1 MKQHLQLLCMLL
13 LISWSTMGQTEPT
26 ISDLKLTPALDIT
39 HFDNYELSVNV
50 APNGNTINNVSFTVR
65 PQQASATN
73 SNWDF
78 LTNGTPNPNPNIPLV
93 KAATNTSGNAWSFSQ
108 LRPDNIYSEIAFIFD
123 IATAPSNSRFW
134 QNSYQLMNFK
144 NNYEITANTN
154 FFIEVYAT
162 SNPGSPPSAD
172 MHVYLVG
179 KGFNISDFQTGGPL
193 ANEAWQTHSSVELVG
208 TINRNDPFHH
218 NHGPN
223 SRHFLVPLSA
233 DANGKIGNKNLDI
246 SGDFWIILTTGHQ
259 LQTRGWDM
267 KYHAGSNN
275 NGTWYKGSG
284 TNFSLQTGCPDVHVH
299 FAREETTPERDAME
313 VKVKVEYNSGD
324 FIESASTMYYF
335 AVLPNLPPNA
345 SAFNAPAAGNY
356 SGNVTI
362 SWEPATDPNNDP
374 LTYNIYLINDG
385 GSIPVATELNTTFYD
400 LNSTSYPNGD
410 YDIIVEACDGE
421 FCTDFNW
428 SSGQDEDAKITFST
442 TEWVGG
448 HTGDETTWNRAENW
462 SNGTIPDSDSW
473 VRIPSVV
480 NAPIIGSG
488 TTASCH
494 HLVIESGGELTID
507 GTLDNSGTVTVNS
520 DALASGSLILNGTL
534 NGNVTYNRY
543 LVNDRWHLVSSPV
556 AGQTFN
562 STFFADNSIDHN
574 PGSTEFALI
583 DYDTEN
589 NQWNSYPGAGVS
601 GTFTS
606 AKGFLLARYIAS
618 SEGGTVG
625 FTGPVNTGDV
635 SFTPSTAGYRWNAVG
650 NPFTSAIGINS
661 NAGTTNFIDENSSNL
676 SESFAAI
683 YYWDDTDGGI
693 GNYIEINQSSSAFYA
708 APGQGFFVQAASGA
722 TAINFPVSLRTH
734 QGLVTLKSGQAE
746 WPQLEITAKSGD
758 VRSVATIKFVDG
770 STHGLDVGYDA
781 GKFKSNPRIN
791 LFTKLVDDNGVDF
804 GLQCLPPTQ
813 MESMAIPVGLDV
825 KSAGEIT
832 FNINYFSLPGNLIPV
847 LEDRLLN
854 IKTPF
859 ETGNNNYTSTVSE
872 SESDYGRFYVSF
884 SSTTDLAHI
893 QNGTFFKAWYSNNTI
908 QIHGKMEG
916 PATIILYDIKG
927 RVLMQKEVRNESQNS
942 LSIPNFSNGIYL
954 VKITGS
960 NKTELLKVPVLK

>member
-13 LISWSTMGQTEPT
+13 LISWSTMGQPEIT
-26 ISDLKLTPALDIT
+26 DLQLTPALDIT
-39 HFDNYELSVNV
+39 RFANYELSVNV

-78 LTNGTPNPNPNIPLV
+78 LTNGTPFPNPNESLV

-108 LRPDNIYSEIAFIFD
+108 LRPDNIYSEIAFIYD
-123 IATAPSNSRFW
+123 ITTTPSNSRFW
-134 QNSYQLMNFK
+134 QDSYQLMNFK
-144 NNYEITANTN
+144 NKYEITANTN

-162 SNPGSPPSAD
+162 PNPGSPPSAD

-179 KGFNISDFQTGGPL
+179 KGFNISDFQAGGPL
-193 ANEAWQTHSSVELVG
+193 ANEAWQNHASVELVG
-208 TINRNDPFHH
+208 TINRDEPFHH
-218 NHGPN
+218 SHSSN
-223 SRHFLVPLSA
+223 SSHFLVPLSA

-246 SGDFWIILTTGHQ
+246 SGDFWIILSTGHQ

-275 NGTWYKGSG
+275 GTWYKGSG
-284 TNFSLQTGCPDVHVH
+284 TNFAQQTGCPDVHVH
-299 FAREETTPERDAME
+299 FAREETTEASDGME

-335 AVLPNLPPNA
+335 AILPNLPPNA
-345 SAFNAPAAGNY
+345 SAFSAPMAGTY
-356 SGNVTI
+356 SGDVTI
-362 SWEPATDPNNDP
+362 SWYPATDPNNDP
-374 LTYNIYLINDG
+374 LTYKISLIDINGTHTSVVTDLTG
-385 GSIPVATELNTTFYD
+385 TSYVLNTN
-400 LNSTSYPNGD
+400 LYPNGD
-410 YDIIVEACDGE
+410 YDIMVEACDGL
-421 FCTDFNW
+421 FCTGFNW
-428 SSGQDEDAKITFST
+428 SSDQDENAKITFST

-448 HTGDETTWNRAENW
+448 ASGDETNWAVAANW
-462 SNGTIPDSDSW
+462 SNGTIPGVNSS
-473 VRIPSVV
+473 VRIPAVT

-494 HLVIESGGELTID
+494 HLVIESGGELTVE

-520 DALASGSLILNGTL
+520 DALASGSIILNGTL

-556 AGQTFN
+556 AGQIFN

-574 PGSTEFALI
+574 PGSTAFALI

-589 NQWNSYPGAGVS
+589 NQWNAYPGAGVS

-606 AKGFLLARYIAS
+606 AKGFLMARYVDS
-618 SEGGTVG
+618 SVGGTVG

-635 SFTPSTAGYRWNAVG
+635 SFTPSTAGYRWNAAG

-661 NAGTTNFIDENSSNL
+661 NAGITNFINHNLSNL

-693 GNYIEINQSSSAFYA
+693 GNYIEINQSSAAFYA

-722 TAINFPVSLRTH
+722 TTINFPVSIRTH
-734 QGLVTLKSGQAE
+734 QGSVTLKSGQAE

-758 VRSVATIKFVDG
+758 VLSVATIKFVDG
-770 STHGLDVGYDA
+770 STPGLDVGYDA

-791 LFTKLVDDNGVDF
+791 IFTKLVDDNGVDF

-813 MESMAIPVGLDV
+813 IESLAIPVGLDV
-825 KSAGEIT
+825 KSAGEVT
-832 FNINYFSLPGNLIPV
+832 FSINYSSLPGHLIPV

-859 ETGNNNYTSTVSE
+859 ETGNINYTSKVSE

-884 SSTTDLAHI
+884 SSTTDVAQI
-893 QNGTFFKAWYSNNTI
+893 QNGTFYKAWYSNNAI

-916 PATIILYDIKG
+916 PATITLYDING
-927 RVLMQKEVRNESQNS
+927 RVLMHKAVTNESQNS
-942 LSIPNFSNGIYL
+942 ISIPNFSNGIYL

>member
-1 MKQHLQLLCMLL
+1 M
-13 LISWSTMGQTEPT
+13 
-26 ISDLKLTPALDIT
+26 
-39 HFDNYELSVNV
+39 Y
-50 APNGNTINNVSFTVR
+50 
-65 PQQASATN
+65 
-73 SNWDF
+73 
-78 LTNGTPNPNPNIPLV
+78 
-93 KAATNTSGNAWSFSQ
+93 
-108 LRPDNIYSEIAFIFD
+108 
-123 IATAPSNSRFW
+123 
-134 QNSYQLMNFK
+134 
-144 NNYEITANTN
+144 
-154 FFIEVYAT
+154 
-162 SNPGSPPSAD
+162 
-172 MHVYLVG
+172 VYLVG

-193 ANEAWQTHSSVELVG
+193 ANEAWQNHASVELVG
-208 TINRNDPFHH
+208 TINRDEPFHH
-218 NHGPN
+218 SHSSN
-223 SRHFLVPLSA
+223 SSHFLVPLSA

-259 LQTRGWDM
+259 LQARGWDM

-284 TNFSLQTGCPDVHVH
+284 TNFSLQSGCPDVHVH
-299 FAREETTPERDAME
+299 FAREETIPEHNAME
-313 VKVKVEYNSGD
+313 VKVAVQYEYNSETYV
-324 FIESASTMYYF
+324 FESAPKMYYF
-335 AVLPNLPPNA
+335 AELPNLRPNA
-345 SAFNAPAAGNY
+345 SALNEPAAGTY

-374 LTYNIYLINDG
+374 LTYKISLIDINGTHTSVVTDFTG
-385 GSIPVATELNTTFYD
+385 TSYVLNT
-400 LNSTSYPNGD
+400 TSYPNGD
-410 YDIIVEACDGE
+410 YDIMVEACDGE

-428 SSGQDEDAKITFST
+428 SSGQDEDAKITFI

-448 HTGDETTWNRAENW
+448 ALGDETNWANAANW
-462 SNGTIPDSDSW
+462 SNVTVPGANSW
-473 VRIPSVV
+473 VRIPAVV

-488 TTASCH
+488 ITASCN

-543 LVNDRWHLVSSPV
+543 LMNDRWHLVSSPV

-574 PGSTEFALI
+574 PGSTAFALI

-589 NQWNSYPGAGVS
+589 NKWNAYPGADAS

-606 AKGFLLARYIAS
+606 AKGFLVARYAAS
-618 SEGGTVG
+618 SDGGTVG
-625 FTGPVNTGDV
+625 FTGQVVANDV

-650 NPFTSAIGINS
+650 NPFTSAIGIND
-661 NAGTTNFIDENSSNL
+661 NAGTDNFIKENLSNL
-676 SESFAAI
+676 DESFASI

-693 GNYIEINQSSSAFYA
+693 GNYIEINQSSAAFYA

-722 TAINFPVSLRTH
+722 SAINFPVSIRTH
-734 QGLVTLKSGQAE
+734 QGSVTLKSGQAE

-770 STHGLDVGYDA
+770 STPGLDVGYDA

-791 LFTKLVDDNGVDF
+791 IFTKLVDDNDVDF

-813 MESMAIPVGLDV
+813 MESLAIPVGLDV
-825 KSAGEIT
+825 KSAGEIS

-859 ETGNNNYTSTVSE
+859 ETGNINYTSTVSE
-872 SESDYGRFYVSF
+872 SESDYGRFYISF
-884 SSTTDLAHI
+884 SSTTDVAQI
-893 QNGTFFKAWYSNNTI
+893 KNGPFFKAWYSNNTI
-908 QIHGKMEG
+908 QIQGKMEG
-916 PATIILYDIKG
+916 PAIVILYDING
-927 RVLMQKEVRNESQNS
+927 RALMQKEVRNESQNS
-942 LSIPNFSNGIYL
+942 LSIPNLGNGIYL

-960 NKTELLKVPVLK
+960 NKTELLKVPVLR

>member
-1 MKQHLQLLCMLL
+1 MKHHLQLLCMLL
-13 LISWSTMGQTEPT
+13 LVSWNTIGQTAIAPATGDGTSGNPYQISNWQNLYWISLNPT
-26 ISDLKLTPALDIT
+26 EWNKHYIQTIDIDFADATPSINTWDGNKGWTPIGNNTIPFTGTYIGSNYSISGIYI
-39 HFDNYELSVNV
+39 NRSVNSNMGLFGKSSRAALSGIMVMEANVTSTGDFIGILIGDATYGTQIVNCQTTGSVTGVGRVGGLCGRIGTRESTTNPEGLISECSSSATVNGISFTGGLVGWVSDRCAV
-50 APNGNTINNVSFTVR
+50 AESFATGNVTGREEVGGLIGSLLYNTEARNVFATGTVTQKEGTRVGTGGLIGKMNQSKLLKGYSTGELIPFNNDYSLMGGLIGVAVTGGPFAVDNSFWDETSSKMTSSAAGTSKTTAEMQTQATFTNWDFTNIWAISPAANNGYPNLDGKSAITWNGNT
-65 PQQASATN
+65 
-73 SNWDF
+73 D
-78 LTNGTPNPNPNIPLV
+78 
-93 KAATNTSGNAWSFSQ
+93 
-108 LRPDNIYSEIAFIFD
+108 
-123 IATAPSNSRFW
+123 
-134 QNSYQLMNFK
+134 
-144 NNYEITANTN
+144 
-154 FFIEVYAT
+154 
-162 SNPGSPPSAD
+162 
-172 MHVYLVG
+172 
-179 KGFNISDFQTGGPL
+179 SD
-193 ANEAWQTHSSVELVG
+193 W
-208 TINRNDPFHH
+208 
-218 NHGPN
+218 
-223 SRHFLVPLSA
+223 
-233 DANGKIGNKNLDI
+233 
-246 SGDFWIILTTGHQ
+246 
-259 LQTRGWDM
+259 
-267 KYHAGSNN
+267 
-275 NGTWYKGSG
+275 
-284 TNFSLQTGCPDVHVH
+284 
-299 FAREETTPERDAME
+299 
-313 VKVKVEYNSGD
+313 
-324 FIESASTMYYF
+324 
-335 AVLPNLPPNA
+335 
-345 SAFNAPAAGNY
+345 
-356 SGNVTI
+356 
-362 SWEPATDPNNDP
+362 
-374 LTYNIYLINDG
+374 
-385 GSIPVATELNTTFYD
+385 ATELNW
-400 LNSTSYPNGD
+400 STGSLPAASD
-410 YDIIVEACDGE
+410 DVIIPA
-421 FCTDFNW
+421 
-428 SSGQDEDAKITFST
+428 
-442 TEWVGG
+442 
-448 HTGDETTWNRAENW
+448 
-462 SNGTIPDSDSW
+462 
-473 VRIPSVV
+473 VV

-556 AGQTFN
+556 SGQTFN

-574 PGSTEFALI
+574 PGSTAFALI

-589 NQWNSYPGAGVS
+589 NQWNAYPSADAS

-606 AKGFLLARYIAS
+606 AKGFLVARYVDS
-618 SEGGTVG
+618 SVGGTVG

-722 TAINFPVSLRTH
+722 TAINFPVNLRTH
-734 QGLVTLKSGQAE
+734 QGSVTLKSGQAE

-770 STHGLDVGYDA
+770 STPGLDVGYDA

-791 LFTKLVDDNGVDF
+791 IFTKLVDDNGVDF
-804 GLQCLPPTQ
+804 GLQCLPPTHI
-813 MESMAIPVGLDV
+813 ESLAIPVGLDV
-825 KSAGEIT
+825 KSAGEIS
-832 FNINYFSLPGNLIPV
+832 FSINYSSLPGNLIPV

-859 ETGNNNYTSTVSE
+859 ETVNNNYKTTVSE